1 MKIDINK
8 DFEEQYK
15 NELWKG
21 FTARE
26 LAYAGI
32 ALFVAGIIAFGIWKI
47 TGIAINIAIYA
58 GIPFMAPI
66 IYLAMVKH
74 QGHTWTEYLKNI
86 WFYLQTKELPCEM
99 EERNHSSYRLFSMNI
114 KTIKEPKRKRGKK

>member
-47 TGIAINIAIYA
+47 TGLAINIAIYA

-66 IYLAMVKH
+66 IYLAGKA
-74 QGHTWTEYLKNI
+74 QGQYPDRVFEKYLVLFTN
-86 WFYLQTKELPCEM
+86 
-99 EERNHSSYRLFSMNI
+99 ERTAL
-114 KTIKEPKRKRGKK
+114 

>member
-47 TGIAINIAIYA
+47 TGLAINIAIYA
-58 GIPFMAPI
+58 GIPFMA
-66 IYLAMVKH
+66 YLDRVFEK
-74 QGHTWTEYLKNI
+74 YLVLFTN
-86 WFYLQTKELPCEM
+86 
-99 EERNHSSYRLFSMNI
+99 ERTAL
-114 KTIKEPKRKRGKK
+114 